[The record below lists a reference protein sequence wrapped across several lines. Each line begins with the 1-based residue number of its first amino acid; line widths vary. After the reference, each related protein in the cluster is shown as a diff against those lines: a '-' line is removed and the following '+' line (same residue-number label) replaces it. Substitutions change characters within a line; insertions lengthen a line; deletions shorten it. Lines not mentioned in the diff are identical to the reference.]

1 MTNNCKVACKKCTI
15 PVHAPTKRP
24 KATLS
29 PSPASLLSKAAA
41 SVQQGASNVSEAAGN
56 MIGTGKE
63 AAANLLAN
71 VTSVKDS
78 VTGAITTDSSSRTQ
92 NQSSNSVLGKTAL
105 AAVVVADEVK
115 QALAAAANISR
126 GDTADDAPG
135 AANRKKYDDSQVRN
149 TSACFAYEKAIPR
162 QIVIRQHFLRCA
174 SGRWYLTPDSLLTL
188 QYCGHGLA
196 VHNSGSQPR

>member
-1 MTNNCKVACKKCTI
+1 MTNNCKVACEKCTI

-24 KATLS
+24 KATTS

-71 VTSVKDS
+71 VTAVKDS
-78 VTGAITTDSSSRTQ
+78 VTGAITTDSSSGTQ
-92 NQSSNSVLGKTAL
+92 NHSSNSVLGKTAL

-135 AANRKKYDDSQVRN
+135 AANRKKYDDSQVRQDLCMFCLQN
-149 TSACFAYEKAIPR
+149 CCSKAACDMVAVVALHR
-162 QIVIRQHFLRCA
+162 QSVGI
-174 SGRWYLTPDSLLTL
+174 
-188 QYCGHGLA
+188 
-196 VHNSGSQPR
+196 